1 LTLCSLKVTINTII
15 AFPFELEYYL
25 SATGKIPF
33 KEWLE
38 GLRDVSARAN
48 IRVRLD
54 RVRLGNLGN
63 NRAVGEG
70 VRELKVDYGPGY
82 RIYFAQECTN
92 IILLLLGGDKSSQEE
107 DIETAKEYWNDH
119 KRRKRHA

>member
-1 LTLCSLKVTINTII
+1 MT

-54 RVRLGNLGN
+54 RVRLGNLGK

-82 RIYFAQECTN
+82 RIYFAQEGTN

>member
-1 LTLCSLKVTINTII
+1 MT

-25 SATGKIPF
+25 SAMGKIPF
-33 KEWLE
+33 KEWVE

-48 IRVRLD
+48 IRVKLD

-70 VRELKVDYGPGY
+70 VRELKVAYGPGY
-82 RIYFAQECTN
+82 RIYFAQEGTN
-92 IILLLLGGDKSSQEE
+92 IILLLLGGDKSSQEK